1 MDSRVLLSEESEEAG
16 YVRIRFDRRHHH
28 RSGGWVLH
36 SVQSKMALEG
46 EGDIHTGTEGV
57 RRVRSPL
64 AVK

>member
-1 MDSRVLLSEESEEAG
+1 
-16 YVRIRFDRRHHH
+16 
-28 RSGGWVLH
+28 
-36 SVQSKMALEG
+36 MALEG